1 MMISANDVLQV
12 INEIHQ
18 YSMLLLELKDATTFG
33 ILHSGGGKVNY
44 FRLEG
49 KMGRRERI
57 DLVQK
62 ICGGIMSD
70 PVFALPVDQ
79 FVREIEGKK
88 ARHIWLE
95 TVEPER
101 KEMAFVS
108 ISELKS
114 YLKSGSSH

>member
-12 INEIHQ
+12 ISEIHQ
-18 YSMLLLELKDATTFG
+18 YSLLLLELRDATTFG
-33 ILHSGGGKVNY
+33 IVHSNDGKVNY
-44 FRLEG
+44 FRLAG
-49 KMGRRERI
+49 KMSRRERI

-62 ICGGIMSD
+62 ICGGIVSS

-88 ARHIWLE
+88 ARHVWLE

-101 KEMAFVS
+101 TEMAFVS

-114 YLKSGSSH
+114 YLKSGSGH

>member
-12 INEIHQ
+12 ISEIHQ
-18 YSMLLLELKDATTFG
+18 YSMLLLELKDGSTFG
-33 ILHSGGGKVNY
+33 ILHSGEGKVNY
-44 FRLEG
+44 LRLEG
-49 KMGRRERI
+49 KMSRQERI

-62 ICGGIMSD
+62 ISDGIMSD
-70 PVFALPVDQ
+70 RVFALPVDQ

-95 TVEPER
+95 KVDPDR
-101 KEMAFVS
+101 NEMAFAS

-114 YLKSGSSH
+114 YLKSGSSR